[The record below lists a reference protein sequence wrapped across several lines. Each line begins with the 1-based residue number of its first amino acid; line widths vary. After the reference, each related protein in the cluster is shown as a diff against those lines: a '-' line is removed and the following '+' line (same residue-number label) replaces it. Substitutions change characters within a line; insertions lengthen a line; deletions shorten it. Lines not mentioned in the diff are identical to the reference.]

1 MTAPTMELGAFA
13 MFLSGGTPSAK
24 NEAFWSGPICW
35 ASPKDIHDKLI
46 SDTQDHISEEAV
58 RSSATRVVPPNT
70 ILVVARSG
78 ILVRRLP
85 VALTAVSMA
94 FNQDIKAIVVDES
107 VALPEYVT
115 YALMSAERDILSN
128 GVKKG
133 ATVHSLVGGYL
144 ERLRMRV
151 PPIPEQRRIVDILDR
166 ASGIQQL
173 RKSANDKMRELIPAL
188 FVEMF
193 GDPASNPKGW
203 TLGKIDDVLISSE
216 YGSSA
221 KASEHPI
228 GVPMLRMGNVS
239 TQGDLLLDDLKY
251 VSMDDEVREKYLLDK
266 GDILFN
272 RTNSK
277 ELVGKTGIWDGR
289 MEAVYASYFIRLRA
303 KADVMLPEVLWAFLN
318 TRTVKGRLFGMAKG
332 AIGQANINAKELR
345 NMELYIPPLTL
356 QVRFCDILKEVNSQ
370 AAAHA
375 VANGYAD
382 GLAGS
387 LSSQLFG

>member
-1 MTAPTMELGAFA
+1 MTAPTMELSAFA
-13 MFLSGGTPSAK
+13 TFLSGGTPSAH
-24 NEAFWSGPICW
+24 NDAFWSGPICW
-35 ASPKDIHDKLI
+35 ASPKDMHDKVI
-46 SDTQDHISEEAV
+46 SDTQDHISEDAV

-94 FNQDIKAIVVDES
+94 FNQDIKAIVVDEN
-107 VALPEYVT
+107 VALPEYVA

-151 PPIPEQRRIVDILDR
+151 PPLPEQRRIVDILDR
-166 ASGIQQL
+166 ASGIQRL
-173 RKSANDKMRELIPAL
+173 RKAADDKMLELVPSL
-188 FVEMF
+188 FVDMF
-193 GDPASNPKGW
+193 GDPAGNPKGW
-203 TLGKIDDVLISSE
+203 ELGKVADVLVSAE
-216 YGSSA
+216 YGSSS
-221 KASEHPI
+221 KASESPV

-239 TQGDLLLDDLKY
+239 TQGGLLLEDLKY
-251 VSMDDEVREKYLLDK
+251 VSMADSEFQKYRLEA

-277 ELVGKTGIWDGR
+277 ELVGKTGLWDGR
-289 MEAVYASYFIRLRA
+289 MEAVYASYFIRLKVDHTA
-303 KADVMLPEVLWAFLN
+303 MLPETLWAFMN
-318 TRTVKGRLFGMAKG
+318 TRTVKSRLFGMAKG

-345 NMELYIPPLTL
+345 SMELYLPPLAL
-356 QVRFCDILKEVNSQ
+356 QNRFRDVLNELKKQEATHS
-370 AAAHA
+370 
-375 VANGYAD
+375 VANGHAEQ
-382 GLAGS
+382 LLGS
-387 LSSQLFG
+387 LSSKLLG